1 MRKTSIKIIKKDRPP
16 AILHLI
22 MALFTHPYHF
32 PSIMLNHFFFHSISS
47 NDFMKASKL
56 LTSIVPANLPERAS
70 FIAAIVSSFGSEYTA
85 SIKVLST
92 NLFRLV
98 PARFATSPHVNG
110 TMFVFLLLL
119 PCCLCIILYSFSVS
133 NLHLDI

>member
-1 MRKTSIKIIKKDRPP
+1 MFIGILNKKDRLS
-16 AILHLI
+16 AIRHLI
-22 MALFTHPYHF
+22 MVLFTHPYHF

-56 LTSIVPANLPERAS
+56 LTSIVPAYFPERAS

-92 NLFRLV
+92 KLFKLL
-98 PARFATSPHVNG
+98 FA
-110 TMFVFLLLL
+110 FLA
-119 PCCLCIILYSFSVS
+119 CSILYRKGNV
-133 NLHLDI
+133 LYATL

>member
-1 MRKTSIKIIKKDRPP
+1 MGKTSIKIIKKDRLS
-16 AILHLI
+16 AIRHLI
-22 MALFTHPYHF
+22 MVLFTHPYHF

-56 LTSIVPANLPERAS
+56 LTSIVPAYFPERAS

-92 NLFRLV
+92 KLFRLL
-98 PARFATSPHVNG
+98 FAFLACSCNICNKSSRKRNEVCFLITASI
-110 TMFVFLLLL
+110 LLLYY
-119 PCCLCIILYSFSVS
+119 IVS
-133 NLHLDI
+133 QR